1 MAMRAIWTG
10 TLGFGLVS
18 IPIKLYSAV
27 ERSELSFDMLDSR
40 DHARIRFSR
49 INEHTKKEVPFDQI
63 VKGYKLND
71 QYVIVEKSDLEKV
84 APEKTKEINI
94 DGFVDLA
101 DVNPMYF
108 EKSYYTA
115 PQAKNNKSY
124 ALLLKSLK
132 QSKKAGLAK
141 FVLRNVESLVVV
153 YPVEDVIVVNTIRFA
168 QEIRDISD
176 LNIGT
181 DVKLS
186 KKELDMGIALID
198 TYVAPFDVSKFKNE
212 YPAELMKI
220 IEAKAKGERPKIKKF
235 KPKKASGDL
244 YDQLMSSLQMR
255 KGA

>member
-1 MAMRAIWTG
+1 MRAIWTG

-84 APEKTKEINI
+84 APEKTKDISIE
-94 DGFVDLA
+94 GFVDLT

-115 PQAKNNKSY
+115 PQTKNNKSY

-168 QEIRDISD
+168 QEIRDTSD
-176 LNIGT
+176 LNIGS